1 MKQIGM
7 MSGLLGTGMA
17 FIASFFGGLWIR
29 RMGLY
34 RARIVMAV
42 FTFLTTL
49 YFVVLSYVEPTLL
62 LVCIGIVLLW
72 SSYGCATIVVYT
84 SAMNKVREGREGT
97 DFTIQTVLTHIS
109 GMLMAIVSGM
119 VADSFSYHVLFLTTL
134 LVAVASLFYVLTLF
148 KKDKNES
155 PTARKI

>member
-1 MKQIGM
+1 MLRPYLVDNGYNMKQIGM

-49 YFVVLSYVEPTLL
+49 YFVVLS
-62 LVCIGIVLLW
+62 
-72 SSYGCATIVVYT
+72 
-84 SAMNKVREGREGT
+84 
-97 DFTIQTVLTHIS
+97 
-109 GMLMAIVSGM
+109 
-119 VADSFSYHVLFLTTL
+119 
-134 LVAVASLFYVLTLF
+134 
-148 KKDKNES
+148 
-155 PTARKI
+155 